1 MDNPQAASEK
11 LVVFVVDDDPAV
23 RSSLKFALELEGYD
37 VRVFADAAQLL
48 ERSDND
54 APGCLIIDY
63 ALPGLNGLEL
73 LRALRQRNVGAPAI
87 LITSHPKRPLRELA
101 ARAGMQIVEKPLL
114 TDALTDE
121 IRGLCRAPRSTC

>member
-1 MDNPQAASEK
+1 MHTPATTTEK

-23 RSSLKFALELEGYD
+23 RSSLKFALELEGYI

-48 ERSDND
+48 GRGDDE

-73 LRALRQRNVGAPAI
+73 LRTLRQRNIAAPAI

-101 ARAGMQIVEKPLL
+101 ARAGVQIVEKPLL

-121 IRGLCRAPRSTC
+121 IRGLCTARPTPP